1 MFQSSRIASG
11 NPCRQASNAFS
22 PSSASRI
29 WKSSPSRIR
38 LATLRMTLESSTT
51 KHVFILASV
60 SSCPIEGGFHLGAL
74 SFLLSRHLRRRD
86 FQDTIDIEHDHEL
99 AIETMYAAGK
109 LGHARIE
116 IDRIVLAAVIRQRQH
131 LADLIDQQA
140 VRFAAQ

>member
-29 WKSSPSRIR
+29 WKSNPSRIR

-51 KHVFILASV
+51 KHVFIFGFSFHNARSRAV
-60 SSCPIEGGFHLGAL
+60 SSSAYL

-86 FQDTIDIEHDHEL
+86 FQHAIDIEHDHEL
-99 AIETMYAAGK
+99 AVEAM
-109 LGHARIE
+109 HA
-116 IDRIVLAAVIRQRQH
+116 
-131 LADLIDQQA
+131 
-140 VRFAAQ
+140 